1 MESLEQL
8 QRQTQAAA
16 YQTNFGGGQGI
27 QVKPEIDARLA
38 PMDNANIFAVK
49 EWNQQD
55 ESSDDDDDNIQD
67 GPVHKLPRGRGR
79 RRRYILIS
87 PFKFFYFFL
96 HYHLMIFFGK
106 DMSKLKMVGSA
117 SNADWLCQR
126 ENTCEVIMKSAWV
139 VEKYCPMYPKI
150 WSLWVAKKEAL
161 KGKPKKKEL
170 LLMQRKLNMKMKTF
184 SNALVASMFI
194 GMYSANI
201 YHF

>member
-16 YQTNFGGGQGI
+16 YQTNFGGQGI

-87 PFKFFYFFL
+87 FHHLIFFFFW
-96 HYHLMIFFGK
+96 HYHLMIFF
-106 DMSKLKMVGSA
+106 
-117 SNADWLCQR
+117 W
-126 ENTCEVIMKSAWV
+126 
-139 VEKYCPMYPKI
+139 
-150 WSLWVAKKEAL
+150 
-161 KGKPKKKEL
+161 
-170 LLMQRKLNMKMKTF
+170 
-184 SNALVASMFI
+184 
-194 GMYSANI
+194 
-201 YHF
+201 

>member
-1 MESLEQL
+1 MLGVESLEQL

-87 PFKFFYFFL
+87 PFDLFFFAKSPSYDFF
-96 HYHLMIFFGK
+96 
-106 DMSKLKMVGSA
+106 
-117 SNADWLCQR
+117 W
-126 ENTCEVIMKSAWV
+126 
-139 VEKYCPMYPKI
+139 
-150 WSLWVAKKEAL
+150 
-161 KGKPKKKEL
+161 
-170 LLMQRKLNMKMKTF
+170 
-184 SNALVASMFI
+184 
-194 GMYSANI
+194 
-201 YHF
+201 